1 MGTSFHNLHARH
13 DDSQAVWAAVAG
25 AGGCPALIGRTAEA
39 GWCSVYPKDV
49 MKPRKLA
56 LAVSETL
63 GVPVLLL
70 EVYDS
75 DSCEVALYNAG
86 KLVSRFANEY
96 EDRSGEPGN
105 EAKFAKYAQNHDEAG
120 IRAVLDLDPV
130 FAEDIAIA
138 LAAYFGLSR
147 ERVMCGFS
155 WFKDDAPER
164 RGLVLAPG

>member
-1 MGTSFHNLHARH
+1 
-13 DDSQAVWAAVAG
+13 
-25 AGGCPALIGRTAEA
+25 
-39 GWCSVYPKDV
+39 

-105 EAKFAKYAQNHDEAG
+105 EAKVSVHDPTQ
-120 IRAVLDLDPV
+120 RA
-130 FAEDIAIA
+130 
-138 LAAYFGLSR
+138 
-147 ERVMCGFS
+147 ERVVRS
-155 WFKDDAPER
+155 
-164 RGLVLAPG
+164 